1 MSKIIDYLKKS
12 KNYFE
17 KKYVYNLT
25 VKNVYFICFLIGN
38 IIGYSYR
45 ISCDGLTY
53 NLIFPIFFVVTNTRI
68 EDYIL
73 LSLISAPTS
82 YLFVTYVNNVKDR
95 INLEKR

>member
-1 MSKIIDYLKKS
+1 MSETIDYLKKS

-25 VKNVYFICFLIGN
+25 VENVYFICFLIGS

-53 NLIFPIFFVVTNTRI
+53 NLIFPSSFVVTNKQI

-73 LSLISAPTS
+73 LCLIAVPTG
-82 YLFVTYVNNVKDR
+82 YLIVTYVNNVKDR